1 LYAKRI
7 IVQDL
12 DFGFSRSKEG
22 TKMAEDKKKPLAG
35 TLPITGTGA
44 GEDLEDQPILPE
56 MGGGVDLEEGGEAG
70 QVPDTGPL
78 DLTKFPELHDVAVKK
93 GYKTAADIVEDLKR
107 LEQQNTKLSQEL
119 RVANLRATLPPP
131 RPVGSPQAPFQPPV
145 SVEDPYELVQDK
157 VKFNAFMQTTRKQIK
172 DEVKQEIR
180 QEETDKEYNK
190 AYNKAQALIAK
201 DPEKFERL
209 RPIMHQMSLAEPN
222 ADLDDLYARAEVKRQ
237 ADIDELRK
245 EVLGDIDPDRLKVL
259 AAKARPA
266 SISGASGGGQ
276 HTGGTG
282 GKTPEQIIK
291 EAILGSDKLI
301 E

>member
-1 LYAKRI
+1 
-7 IVQDL
+7 
-12 DFGFSRSKEG
+12 
-22 TKMAEDKKKPLAG
+22 MAEDKKKARVG
-35 TLPITGTGA
+35 GLPDTGTGA
-44 GEDLEDQPILPE
+44 DAGLEDDQSILPD
-56 MGGGVDLEEGGEAG
+56 MGAGVDLEGEPGAEAG
-70 QVPDTGPL
+70 QVPDTGVL
-78 DLTKFPELHDVAVKK
+78 DLTKIPELHDVAVKK
-93 GYKTAADIVEDLKR
+93 GYKSAADIVEDLKR

-131 RPVGSPQAPFQPPV
+131 RPMGSPQAPFQPPV

-157 VKFNAFMQTTRKQIK
+157 VKFNSFMQTTRKQIK

-180 QEETDKEYNK
+180 QEATDMEYNK

-209 RPIMHQMSLAEPN
+209 RPIMHQMSLSEPN

-237 ADIDELRK
+237 ADIEEIRK
-245 EVLGDIDPDRLKVL
+245 EAFGDIDLDRLKVI

-266 SISGASGGGQ
+266 GISGASGGGQ
-276 HTGGTG
+276 QTGATG
-282 GKTPEQIIK
+282 GKTPDQIVK
-291 EAILGSDKLI
+291 EAILGSNKLI

>member
-1 LYAKRI
+1 
-7 IVQDL
+7 
-12 DFGFSRSKEG
+12 
-22 TKMAEDKKKPLAG
+22 MAEDKKKPPVG
-35 TLPITGTGA
+35 GLPDTGTGA
-44 GEDLEDQPILPE
+44 NLGDSEDQPILPE

-131 RPVGSPQAPFQPPV
+131 RPVGGPEPTRRSPRPT
-145 SVEDPYELVQDK
+145 DPYELVQDPA
-157 VKFNAFMQTTRKQIK
+157 KFNKFLDEYDAAIEERVFNRVRK
-172 DEVKQEIR
+172 EA
-180 QEETDKEYNK
+180 TDKEYDA
-190 AYNKAQALIAK
+190 AYRKAQTLIAK

-209 RPIMHQMSLAEPN
+209 RPIMHQMSLSEPN

-237 ADIDELRK
+237 ADIEEIRK
-245 EVLGDIDPDRLKVL
+245 EAFGDIDLDRLKVI
-259 AAKARPA
+259 AAKAKPA

-276 HTGGTG
+276 QTGATG
-282 GKTPEQIIK
+282 GKTPEQIVK
-291 EAILGSDKLI
+291 EAILGSNKLI